1 MPPIAW
7 LLMFALSVLWGG
19 SFLFNRIAV
28 AEIPP
33 LDLVA
38 ARLVLA
44 ALALLA
50 VARLQGVALPAG
62 RASWRDH
69 LVQGILNNVVP
80 FCLIVWGQK
89 TIGAGLA
96 SILNA
101 TTPIF
106 GVVVAHVLTADDK
119 ATPNRVAGVALGFL
133 GVVVLIGVDALR
145 GVGEHLTA
153 ELAILGATFSYGLAA
168 VWSRRF
174 RGRPPIATATGQLV
188 SSAVVLTPLALVAS
202 PPWTLAMPSLGAIAA
217 VVALAVLS
225 TALAFVL
232 FFDLSTRV
240 GPTDTT
246 LVTFLI
252 PPSAILLSAV
262 FLGERLE
269 LQHLAGLALIGLGL
283 VAVDGRLFERLRTP
297 R

>member
-1 MPPIAW
+1 MSPIAW
-7 LLMFALSVLWGG
+7 LLMIALSTLWGG

-28 AEIPP
+28 AAIPP

-44 ALALLA
+44 ALALLLI
-50 VARLQGVALPAG
+50 ARVQGVALP
-62 RASWRDH
+62 RDRTSWRDY
-69 LVQGILNNVVP
+69 LVQGVINNVLP

-106 GVVVAHVLTADDK
+106 GVVIAHFLTADDK
-119 ATPNRVAGVALGFL
+119 ASRNRVVGVALAFL

-145 GVGEHLTA
+145 NVGDHLLA
-153 ELAILGATFSYGLAA
+153 ELAILGATLSYGFAA

-174 RGRPPIATATGQLV
+174 RGRPPIATATGQIV
-188 SSAVVLTPLALVAS
+188 SSAVVLTPLALVIS
-202 PPWTLAMPSLGAIAA
+202 PPWALPMPSLGVIAA
-217 VVALAVLS
+217 VVALAVFS
-225 TALAFVL
+225 TAIAFVL
-232 FFDLSTRV
+232 FFDLTTRV
-240 GPTDTT
+240 GPTNTM

-262 FLGERLE
+262 FLDERLE
-269 LQHLAGLALIGLGL
+269 IQHLAGLALIGLGL
-283 VAVDGRLFERLRTP
+283 AAVDGRLLERLRTP

>member
-1 MPPIAW
+1 MSPIAW
-7 LLMFALSVLWGG
+7 LLMLVLSGLWGG

-28 AEIPP
+28 AAIPP

-44 ALALLA
+44 ALVLAA
-50 VARLQGVALPAG
+50 VARVQSVGLPRD
-62 RASWRDH
+62 RAAWRDY
-69 LVQGILNNVVP
+69 LVQGILNNVLP

-106 GVVVAHVLTADDK
+106 GVVVAHLLTRDDK
-119 ATPNRVAGVALGFL
+119 ASRNRAVGVALGFL
-133 GVVVLIGVDALR
+133 GVVVLIGIDALR
-145 GVGEHLTA
+145 SVGDHLLA
-153 ELAILGATFSYGLAA
+153 ELAILGATFCYGLAA

-174 RGRPPIATATGQLV
+174 RGRPPIATATGQIV
-188 SSAVVLTPLALVAS
+188 SSAVVLTPIALVVS
-202 PPWTLAMPSLGAIAA
+202 PPWALSMPSIGVIAA
-217 VVALAVLS
+217 VVALAVFS
-225 TALAFVL
+225 TAVAFVL
-232 FFDLSTRV
+232 FFDLTTRV
-240 GPTDTT
+240 GPTNTT

-252 PPSAILLSAV
+252 PPSAILLSAA

-269 LQHLAGLALIGLGL
+269 IQHLAGMILIGLGL

>member
-1 MPPIAW
+1 MSPIAW
-7 LLMFALSVLWGG
+7 LLMLILSVLWGG

-28 AEIPP
+28 AAIPP

-38 ARLVLA
+38 ARLILA
-44 ALALLA
+44 ALALA
-50 VARLQGVALPAG
+50 VLARLQGVALPRG
-62 RASWRDH
+62 RVAWRDH
-69 LVQGILNNVVP
+69 LVQGVLNNVLP
-80 FCLIVWGQK
+80 FSLIVWGQQ

-106 GVVVAHVLTADDK
+106 GVVV
-119 ATPNRVAGVALGFL
+119 
-133 GVVVLIGVDALR
+133 LIGVDALQS
-145 GVGEHLTA
+145 VGDHLLA
-153 ELAILGATFSYGLAA
+153 ELAILGATFCYGLAA

-174 RGRPPIATATGQLV
+174 RGRPPIATATGQIV
-188 SSAVVLTPLALVAS
+188 SSAVVLTPIALVVS
-202 PPWTLAMPSLGAIAA
+202 PPWAVPMPSLGVIAA

-232 FFDLSTRV
+232 FFDLTTRV

-252 PPSAILLSAV
+252 PPSAILLSTV
-262 FLGERLE
+262 FLGERLAI
-269 LQHLAGLALIGLGL
+269 QHLAGMALIGLGL
-283 VAVDGRLFERLRTP
+283 VAVDGRLYERLRTP